1 MRYSEILVENRDF
14 FIPALAFDA
23 PICVSLLEHCHTGW
37 SGKTRMVWLPGGE
50 KKFDD
55 RFPINGGVECRWGMK
70 KIAIFDQYLGNETKL
85 GHSYGGT
92 PIGTLCDLSN
102 VALTQISRIS
112 QLRHQIETQAWN
124 TITHA
129 Y

>member
-70 KIAIFDQYLGNETKL
+70 KSRFSTNILETKQNWV
-85 GHSYGGT
+85 
-92 PIGTLCDLSN
+92 I
-102 VALTQISRIS
+102 VMVERQ
-112 QLRHQIETQAWN
+112 
-124 TITHA
+124 
-129 Y
+129 